1 MYNNTYILN
10 KANNAKAYFKSENS
24 VFYFTHYE
32 GRKKG
37 LLFYF
42 YLGAYKL
49 ISGYYQGLELTD
61 NYPLNILNK
70 NIFILVQDFFAP
82 FYIFLRSKYRVQYV
96 KKSEYFNEST
106 IKLEAETEVNIF
118 NFTLRKINFEFTID
132 KNRIEQ
138 FIITQNGKKISATW
152 LESKLY

>member
-10 KANNAKAYFKSENS
+10 KNNNAKAYFKSENN

-32 GRKKG
+32 GKKKG

-42 YLGAYKL
+42 YLGSYKL
-49 ISGYYQGLELTD
+49 ITGFYKDLELTD

-70 NIFILVQDFFAP
+70 NILILIQDFFAP
-82 FYIFLRSKYRVQYV
+82 FYIFLRSNYKVKYL

-106 IKLEAETEVNIF
+106 IKLASETSVNF
-118 NFTLRKINFEFTID
+118 FKFELRKIYFDFTIE
-132 KNRIEQ
+132 KNRINQ
-138 FIITQNGKKISATW
+138 ITINQAGKKLSAQW
-152 LESKLY
+152 DDSKLF